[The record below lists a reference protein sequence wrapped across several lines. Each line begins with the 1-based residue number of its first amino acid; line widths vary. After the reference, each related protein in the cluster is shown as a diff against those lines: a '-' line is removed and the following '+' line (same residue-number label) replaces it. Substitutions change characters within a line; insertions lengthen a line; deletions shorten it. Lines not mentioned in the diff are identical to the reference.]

1 MEPVRPVVKVAGSD
15 RTRRGRGFSLG
26 ELEEAGLSVKKARAF
41 GIYVDLRRK
50 SVHEEN
56 VKILKKFLS

>member
-1 MEPVRPVVKVAGSD
+1 MGAVRPVVKVAGSN
-15 RTRRGRGFSLG
+15 RTRKGRGFSLG
-26 ELEEAGLSVKKARAF
+26 ELEEAGLSVKKARAL

-50 SVHEEN
+50 SVYKEN